1 MSKAG
6 ESTKEFQKR
15 VLEHKNECGGN
26 IQPLNTTHT
35 IYQCTKC
42 NIVMEC
48 GWDEINNGE
57 SNAEFNTR
65 IMGHVK
71 KCGSKGMIPSNNR
84 GTMFSCIR
92 CGISMRRGYK

>member
-1 MSKAG
+1 MSKTG
-6 ESTKEFQKR
+6 EIVREFQKR
-15 VLEHKNECGGN
+15 VLEHKNECGSN
-26 IQPLNTTHT
+26 IQPLNATHT

-48 GWDEINNGE
+48 WWDEVNNGE

-71 KCGSKGMIPSNNR
+71 NAVVKGWFHLIIEVL
-84 GTMFSCIR
+84 CLVV
-92 CGISMRRGYK
+92 